1 MDTKEDIN
9 IKLELTK
16 DHQHNMLTLTAH
28 LNPQAPNIVSH
39 EDHISWMFTDEEID
53 FLYDAIT
60 LLKEK
65 KQTRPTLQKTFQTT
79 DHTKTTDSA
88 IDATID
94 KHSNNVRYT
103 PDTQETIDAI
113 IKSKT
118 GQY

>member
-1 MDTKEDIN
+1 MNEKDDIN

-16 DHQHNMLTLTAH
+16 DHQHNSLTLTAH
-28 LNPQAPNIVSH
+28 LNPQAPNITTY
-39 EDHISWMFTDEEID
+39 EDHICWMFTDKEID

-60 LLKEK
+60 LFKEK
-65 KQTRPTLQKTFQTT
+65 KQTHPTFQKTFQTT
-79 DHTKTTDSA
+79 NHSKTTDSV

-94 KHSNNVRYT
+94 KHSGSTRYT

-118 GQY
+118 EQY